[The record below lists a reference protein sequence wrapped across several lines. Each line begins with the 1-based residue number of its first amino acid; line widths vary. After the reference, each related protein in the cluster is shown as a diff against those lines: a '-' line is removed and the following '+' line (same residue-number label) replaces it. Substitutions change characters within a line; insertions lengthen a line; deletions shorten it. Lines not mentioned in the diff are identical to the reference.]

1 MMIQINLRLTDPLIL
16 ISMQTDR
23 QKEILD
29 AALDLIDQKGIQGL
43 TIKNLS
49 KKIGISEPAIYRHY
63 ENKIEILLTIL
74 DLFKDSTGRIFEE
87 EIQNDF
93 GAIEKIE
100 HLFSRHFSKFAENPS
115 LISVIFSEE
124 IFRSEP
130 VLIKKIAE
138 VINKN
143 SLILRKIIIFGQKK
157 GEIRED
163 LEASHIAIIIMGSL
177 RLFVKQW
184 QFSGYNF
191 NLKNE
196 GQRLI
201 DSIKLLIVK

>member
-1 MMIQINLRLTDPLIL
+1 MMIQINLRLTDPLKL

>member
-1 MMIQINLRLTDPLIL
+1 
-16 ISMQTDR
+16 MQTER

-29 AALDLIDQKGIQGL
+29 TALDLISQKGIQGL

-74 DLFKDSTGRIFEE
+74 DLFKDTSGSIFEDE
-87 EIQNDF
+87 LKKDL
-93 GAIEKIE
+93 GAIQRIE
-100 HLFSRHFSKFAENPS
+100 HLFSRHFSKFAENPT
-115 LISVIFSEE
+115 LVSVIFSEE

-130 VLIKKIAE
+130 ALIEKIAE
-138 VINKN
+138 VINRN
-143 SLILRKIIIFGQKK
+143 SQILRKIIVRGQER
-157 GEIRED
+157 GEIRND
-163 LEASHIAIIIMGSL
+163 LEAGHIAIIIMGSL

-191 NLKNE
+191 NLEKE
-196 GQRLI
+196 GQKLI
-201 DSIKLLIVK
+201 DSVKLLIKNQKL

>member
-1 MMIQINLRLTDPLIL
+1 
-16 ISMQTDR
+16 MQTDR